1 MQIYVDKNFLDNYVE
16 EISTRFNYEIV
27 FEKPHTNSYFIYD
40 TNGLSLTLRSN
51 NTIKLININFLSGKL
66 GWRLKRADH
75 ESNLKKALGKTKNSL
90 KIFDATAGL
99 LSDSMIF
106 LSLGHKVVAVEQSKI
121 VYLLVED
128 AIKRAKN
135 VIPYLNNLHLI
146 NANSFD
152 IYKSIQES
160 FDVVYLDPMYPK
172 SKKNIKKSGDLN
184 SLRSIL
190 EIENIL
196 IEENS
201 LIDNFMQAD
210 YKKLILKRPL
220 KAKKLYSN
228 INYQIKGKSTRFDI
242 YL

>member
-1 MQIYVDKNFLDNYVE
+1 MQIYVDKIFLDNYVE

-27 FEKPHTNSYFIYD
+27 FEKPHTNNYFIYD

-51 NTIKLININFLSGKL
+51 NTIKLMNINFMSGKL

-121 VYLLVED
+121 IYLLVED
-128 AIKRAKN
+128 AVKRSKN
-135 VIPYLNNLHLI
+135 EIPFLKNLNLI
-146 NANSFD
+146 NANSLD
-152 IYKSIQES
+152 IYKSSLES
-160 FDVVYLDPMYPK
+160 FDVVYLDPMYPIP
-172 SKKNIKKSGDLN
+172 KKNIKKSGDLN

-190 EIENIL
+190 ESENIL
-196 IEENS
+196 IEEDA
-201 LIDNFMQAD
+201 LIDSFMQTD

-228 INYQIKGKSTRFDI
+228 INYQVKGKSTRFDI

>member
-1 MQIYVDKNFLDNYVE
+1 MQIYVDKIFLDNYVE

-27 FEKPHTNSYFIYD
+27 FEKPYTKNYFIYD
-40 TNGLSLTLRSN
+40 TNGLSFILGSN
-51 NTIKLININFLSGKL
+51 NTTKLINVNFMSGKL

-75 ESNLKKALGKTKNSL
+75 EGNLKKALGRTKNSL
-90 KIFDATAGL
+90 VIFDATAGL

-121 VYLLVED
+121 IFLLVDD

-135 VIPYLNNLHLI
+135 EIPFLKNINLI
-146 NANSFD
+146 NANSLD
-152 IYKSIQES
+152 IYKSSQEL
-160 FDVVYLDPMYPK
+160 FDIVYLDPMYPI
-172 SKKNIKKSGDLN
+172 SKKNIKKSGDLD

-196 IEENS
+196 NEENS
-201 LIDNFMQAD
+201 LINSFMKED
-210 YKKLILKRPL
+210 YQKLILKRPL
-220 KAKKLYSN
+220 KAKKLHSN
-228 INYQIKGKSTRFDI
+228 INYQVKGKSTRFDI

>member
-1 MQIYVDKNFLDNYVE
+1 MN
-16 EISTRFNYEIV
+16 
-27 FEKPHTNSYFIYD
+27 
-40 TNGLSLTLRSN
+40 
-51 NTIKLININFLSGKL
+51 GKL

-99 LSDSMIF
+99 LFDSMIF

-121 VYLLVED
+121 IYLLVED
-128 AIKRAKN
+128 AIKRSKN
-135 VIPYLNNLHLI
+135 EIPFLKNLNLI
-146 NANSFD
+146 NANSLD
-152 IYKSIQES
+152 IYKSSQES

-172 SKKNIKKSGDLN
+172 PKKNIKKSGDLN

-196 IEENS
+196 IEEDS

>member
-1 MQIYVDKNFLDNYVE
+1 MQIYVDKIFLNNYVLG
-16 EISTRFNYEIV
+16 ISTEFNYKIV
-27 FEKPHTNSYFIYD
+27 YKKPLADNYFIYD
-40 TNGLSLTLRSN
+40 TNGLSFILCTN
-51 NTIKLININFLSGKL
+51 NTTKLINVNFMNGKL

-106 LSLGHKVVAVEQSKI
+106 LSLGHMVVAVEQSKI
-121 VYLLVED
+121 IYLLVKD

-135 VIPYLNNLHLI
+135 EIPFLKNLNLI
-146 NANSFD
+146 NANSLDVYKGSPDSFD
-152 IYKSIQES
+152 I
-160 FDVVYLDPMYPK
+160 VYLDPMYPIP
-172 SKKNIKKSGDLN
+172 KKNIKKSGDLDA
-184 SLRSIL
+184 LRSIL

-196 IEENS
+196 IEEDS
-201 LIDNFMQAD
+201 FIDSFMHHD

>member
-1 MQIYVDKNFLDNYVE
+1 MQIYVDKIFLDNYVE

-27 FEKPHTNSYFIYD
+27 FEKPYTKNYLIYD
-40 TNGLSLTLRSN
+40 TNGLSFILGSN
-51 NTIKLININFLSGKL
+51 NTTKLINVNFMRGKL

-75 ESNLKKALGKTKNSL
+75 ESNLKKALGRTKNPL
-90 KIFDATAGL
+90 VIFDATAGL

-121 VYLLVED
+121 IFLLVDD

-135 VIPYLNNLHLI
+135 EIPFLKNINLI
-146 NANSFD
+146 NANSLD
-152 IYKSIQES
+152 IYKSSQEL
-160 FDVVYLDPMYPK
+160 FDIVYLDPMYPI
-172 SKKNIKKSGDLN
+172 SKKNIKKSGDLD

-196 IEENS
+196 YEENA
-201 LIDNFMQAD
+201 LINSFMEED
-210 YKKLILKRPL
+210 YQKLILKRPL
-220 KAKKLYSN
+220 KAKKLNSN
-228 INYQIKGKSTRFDI
+228 INYQVKGKSTRFDI